1 MPVMV
6 PLVVENQLSPAEKA
20 ISSSFALFVSVGGKP
35 DGGLA
40 KRTGL
45 SLVNVAGAR
54 KKLVGSGVV
63 QVVKTA
69 YADTGKRKKRVRIK
83 HNQRLRIHQIG

>member
-1 MPVMV
+1 MV
-6 PLVVENQLSPAEKA
+6 PLVVENQLSLAEKA
-20 ISSSFALFVSVGGKP
+20 VSSSFALIVSVGGKP

-54 KKLVGSGVV
+54 MECQYYILLL
-63 QVVKTA
+63 QIITTA
-69 YADTGKRKKRVRIK
+69 TATATTQTPSEGDARRGES
-83 HNQRLRIHQIG
+83 

>member
-20 ISSSFALFVSVGGKP
+20 ISSSFALIVSVGGKP

-54 KKLVGSGVV
+54 MECQYYIL
-63 QVVKTA
+63 
-69 YADTGKRKKRVRIK
+69 
-83 HNQRLRIHQIG
+83 LLQIITTTTNYSNTK

>member
-6 PLVVENQLSPAEKA
+6 PLVVENQLSLAEKA
-20 ISSSFALFVSVGGKP
+20 VSSSFALIVSVGGKP

-54 KKLVGSGVV
+54 MECQYYIL
-63 QVVKTA
+63 
-69 YADTGKRKKRVRIK
+69 
-83 HNQRLRIHQIG
+83 LLQIITTTTTNYSNTK

>member
-1 MPVMV
+1 MV

-20 ISSSFALFVSVGGKP
+20 ISSSFALIVSVGGKP

-54 KKLVGSGVV
+54 MECQYYILQLLLLLTTQTPSEGD
-63 QVVKTA
+63 A
-69 YADTGKRKKRVRIK
+69 RRGKS
-83 HNQRLRIHQIG
+83 

>member
-1 MPVMV
+1 M
-6 PLVVENQLSPAEKA
+6 SPAEKA
-20 ISSSFALFVSVGGKP
+20 ISSSFALIVSVGGKP

-54 KKLVGSGVV
+54 MECQYYILQLLLLLLTTQTPSEGD
-63 QVVKTA
+63 A
-69 YADTGKRKKRVRIK
+69 RRGKS
-83 HNQRLRIHQIG
+83 

>member
-6 PLVVENQLSPAEKA
+6 PLVIEDQLSPAEKA
-20 ISSSFALFVSVGGKP
+20 ISSSFALIVSVGGKP

-54 KKLVGSGVV
+54 MECQYYILLLQIITTTTTTTQTPSGGD
-63 QVVKTA
+63 A
-69 YADTGKRKKRVRIK
+69 RK
-83 HNQRLRIHQIG
+83 GES